1 LTLEKDENSI
11 RRVIDK
17 LKLFHKCSGLKINI
31 SKSYAAYLGVDKGSE
46 RILCPDLELQ
56 WTTEFTLLGIQ
67 YNTMDLDSSTKLN
80 TEKKIE
86 EIRQVFHAYNKRN
99 LSILGRI
106 TVVKTLAIPKL
117 VHALSIL
124 PTPSA
129 DFYRLLNEMICLF
142 VWNNKNGKIS
152 RNLAAQDRELGG
164 LKLPHLASFFDALKI
179 RWIKCLLQ
187 PEHVLAPL
195 FKAFAGKDT
204 AILLWSLDKRSVKK
218 IAAEIDSKFWSDVI
232 LSWARLLE
240 SEIEPEEVP
249 KHTIWNTWYIKNL
262 NLIRLKPT
270 LMHKGCTYISDLLTE
285 NCTFLSLHDF
295 RQKFHVRINWF
306 DYHCLISSI
315 PRTWKL
321 MIRSLHV
328 RPERGLELNN
338 IQKVKSIS
346 KVTQYV
352 YSIFIKQLVVVEKYK
367 EKWHDVLGDIPENEW
382 RHYNTVAFKCTL
394 SAKLQSFQYKI
405 THCITCTNKVLKQIG
420 ISPDD
425 RCSFCSSQIET
436 IHHLFVQCREVK
448 RLWNQLADWLAPYLD
463 IRLYILDDK
472 SLLLGVRNSMLVNW
486 LLLETK
492 YYIYRCRVRND
503 NLCLELLKKYLQS
516 EYQIEAF
523 IAKDCDRNLQ
533 KFRKKWEPVKELFP

>member
-1 LTLEKDENSI
+1 
-11 RRVIDK
+11 
-17 LKLFHKCSGLKINI
+17 
-31 SKSYAAYLGVDKGSE
+31 
-46 RILCPDLELQ
+46 
-56 WTTEFTLLGIQ
+56 
-67 YNTMDLDSSTKLN
+67 M
-80 TEKKIE
+80 
-86 EIRQVFHAYNKRN
+86 
-99 LSILGRI
+99 
-106 TVVKTLAIPKL
+106 
-117 VHALSIL
+117 
-124 PTPSA
+124 
-129 DFYRLLNEMICLF
+129 
-142 VWNNKNGKIS
+142 
-152 RNLAAQDRELGG
+152 
-164 LKLPHLASFFDALKI
+164 
-179 RWIKCLLQ
+179 
-187 PEHVLAPL
+187 
-195 FKAFAGKDT
+195 
-204 AILLWSLDKRSVKK
+204 
-218 IAAEIDSKFWSDVI
+218 
-232 LSWARLLE
+232 
-240 SEIEPEEVP
+240 
-249 KHTIWNTWYIKNL
+249 
-262 NLIRLKPT
+262 
-270 LMHKGCTYISDLLTE
+270 
-285 NCTFLSLHDF
+285 
-295 RQKFHVRINWF
+295 
-306 DYHCLISSI
+306 
-315 PRTWKL
+315 
-321 MIRSLHV
+321 
-328 RPERGLELNN
+328 
-338 IQKVKSIS
+338 
-346 KVTQYV
+346 
-352 YSIFIKQLVVVEKYK
+352 EKYK